1 MHKNQEFV
9 QKCWYVNVCVF
20 VPVCPHQACCWMF
33 LCSSLQFWQICC
45 CSAHLIIINTD
56 PPQTP
61 THIPNVTSPPGFYC
75 YIFQPRSPQPS
86 TSHLLSLS
94 SLCPYSQPTSSSL
107 PTHKNDNKPLWKYL
121 ILLDLMDQSLIIR
134 WVRVSFTNDCVHKS
148 FCTSWLRVAHV
159 NVV

>member
-9 QKCWYVNVCVF
+9 QKCWYVNVCVRSR
-20 VPVCPHQACCWMF
+20 V
-33 LCSSLQFWQICC
+33 SSSGLLLNV
-45 CSAHLIIINTD
+45 SLLLITVLADLLLLSSFNHNKHRPPTD
-56 PPQTP
+56 
-61 THIPNVTSPPGFYC
+61 THTHTQCN
-75 YIFQPRSPQPS
+75 QPAWLLLLHFSTTLSQPS